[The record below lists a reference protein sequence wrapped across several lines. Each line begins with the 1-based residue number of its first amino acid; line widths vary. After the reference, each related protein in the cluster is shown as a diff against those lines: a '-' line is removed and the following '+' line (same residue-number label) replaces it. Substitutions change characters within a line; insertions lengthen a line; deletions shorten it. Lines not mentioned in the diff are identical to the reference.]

1 MSFNY
6 DDVVIIIRAAGERT
20 EGLCKKLIL
29 DQGVQ
34 SDKIHLIH
42 EVPFSAA
49 LRKSYEIGI
58 ESGCRWT
65 LCVDA
70 DLLLRPGSISEII
83 TRAEKKTRNICEVQG
98 FMLDKFFGGIRKGGI
113 HLYRSETLPEVMKQI
128 PPEGVTMR
136 PESQTLHNMKK
147 LGYSRSEISYVVGLH
162 DEEQYNSDIY
172 RKVFVHGV
180 KHTKRIPLF
189 VEWWKENLQND
200 PDFKVAL
207 YALSDSIH
215 STEKIYIDKG
225 QDLYAEMFSRSGFS
239 EKEELNSEDFSLE
252 WVEEKIV
259 SWKSPG
265 LYYSHFP
272 NRDGYDS
279 RFKGYLNKFG
289 RLNRRFGAATLLK
302 MGWNRMT
309 R

>member
-1 MSFNY
+1 MSLTY
-6 DDVVIIIRAAGERT
+6 DDVVVIIRAAGERT
-20 EGLCKKLIL
+20 EGLCRKLIL

-42 EVPFSAA
+42 EVPFSSA
-49 LRKSYEIGI
+49 LKKSYEIGI

-83 TRAEKKTRNICEVQG
+83 MHAEKKPRNICEIQG

-113 HLYRSETLPEVMKQI
+113 HLYRSETLPLVIKQI
-128 PPEGVTMR
+128 PAEGVTIR
-136 PESQTLHNMKK
+136 PESQTLQNMKK
-147 LGYSRSEISYVVGLH
+147 LGYSRSEVSYVVGLH

-180 KHTKRIPLF
+180 KHTGRIPLF
-189 VEWWKENLQND
+189 VEWWKKNLQAD

-207 YALSDSIH
+207 HALSDSIRT
-215 STEKIYIDKG
+215 TEKLYIDSG
-225 QDLYAEMFSRSGFS
+225 QDIYAEMFSRSGFN
-239 EKEELNSEDFSLE
+239 EKEQLNSEEFSLE
-252 WVEEKIV
+252 WVEKKILN
-259 SWKSPG
+259 WKSPD

-272 NRDGYDS
+272 ARDGFDS
-279 RFKGYLNKFG
+279 RFKGYLNKIE
-289 RLNRRFGAATLLK
+289 RLNRRFGPATLFR
-302 MGWNRMT
+302 MGWNRIT